1 MSLLDFKVSITK
13 PVPDRRVPH
22 SYDQSLLTGIASAV
36 LLFSFTLAT
45 MPAIA
50 GELALGITLDSQSR
64 LPEIRISGAIGISCR
79 LEYADALS
87 SSPAWQ
93 LLSNV
98 TLTATSFVVVDH
110 TASTEHA
117 RFYRAVS
124 SGADTGLRLWLK
136 FNGDLNGVDGETPLS
151 YQAITYRPG
160 KAGQAVYLDATGHIR
175 YAIANNLEPAE
186 GTIEFWVQPEWNG
199 TNSNTKVFFEAGD
212 NFNKGLLISKDGA
225 SNLRFLQWG
234 DDPATTPVEIGTE
247 RGLGFSGTDWIKGQW
262 YHLAVTW
269 KAATRELAFY
279 LNGETK
285 QVAVNGVTLSSFS
298 TAFFAIGAEI
308 DNAQP
313 AQATFDELRIFNRM
327 RTADQIWQDYLDPA
341 GSPK

>member
-1 MSLLDFKVSITK
+1 MSFLGFEGAGTALIPNQRGRHSHAP
-13 PVPDRRVPH
+13 PV
-22 SYDQSLLTGIASAV
+22 LTGIVSAAFF
-36 LLFSFTLAT
+36 LFLPLAAE
-45 MPAIA
+45 PAGA
-50 GELALGITLDSQSR
+50 GDLALGIALESLSR
-64 LPEIRISGAIGISCR
+64 MPEIQITGSIGTSCR
-79 LEYADALS
+79 LEYADALT
-87 SSPAWQ
+87 SSPTWQ

-98 TLTATSFVVVDH
+98 TLSATSFVVVDR
-110 TASTEHA
+110 TASPERA
-117 RFYRAVS
+117 RFYRAVG
-124 SGADTGLRLWLK
+124 SGVDTGLRLWLK
-136 FNGDLNGVDGETPLS
+136 FDGDLNGVDGETPLS

-175 YAIANNLEPAE
+175 YAIADNLESAE
-186 GTIEFWVQPEWNG
+186 GTIEFWIQPEWNG
-199 TNSNTKVFFEAGD
+199 TNGNTKVFFEAGD

-234 DDPATTPVEIGTE
+234 DDPATSSLEIGTE
-247 RGLGFSGTDWIKGQW
+247 RGLGFSGADWIKGQW

-279 LNGETK
+279 LDGETK
-285 QVAVNGVTLSSFS
+285 QTAVNGVNLSSFS

-313 AQATFDELRIFNRM
+313 AEATFDELRIFNRV

-341 GSPK
+341 GAPK

>member
-1 MSLLDFKVSITK
+1 MSFLVFRGESSTLI
-13 PVPDRRVPH
+13 PDRRERH
-22 SYDQSLLTGIASAV
+22 SSAPPLLRGIASVVV
-36 LLFSFTLAT
+36 LFILTLIAK
-45 MPAIA
+45 PALA
-50 GELALGITLDSQSR
+50 GDLALGITLEPQTR
-64 LPEIRISGAIGISCR
+64 LPEIRISGSMGTTCR
-79 LEYADALS
+79 LEYTDALS

-98 TLTATSFVVVDH
+98 TLTATSVVIVDR
-110 TASTEHA
+110 TASTERA
-117 RFYRAVS
+117 RFYRAVG

-136 FNGDLNGVDGETPLS
+136 FDGDLNGVDGETPLS
-151 YQAITYRPG
+151 YQATTYRAG

-234 DDPATTPVEIGTE
+234 DDPATPAVEIGTE
-247 RGLGFSGTDWIKGQW
+247 RGLGFSGADWIKGQW

-285 QVAVNGVTLSSFS
+285 QTAVNGVTLSSFS